1 MTHKANGF
9 CGMRFQI
16 PLLSSKESPRASHG
30 GLVHVGLGVTEN
42 LRKRARPLRDSVGR
56 QTVFRPVSLGPQVR
70 AIRFERDG
78 TVKSV
83 QLPNPQ
89 PGPEDVLVQVL
100 AAGVCHTDLHLLDEV
115 KAGNHEPLI
124 PGHEIAGRVVKVGAD
139 VYASNVG
146 DHVVVHF
153 EQPCGQCRQCKR
165 MRTNLCEN
173 GTTLGFDAPG
183 GYAEFVVAKQTTVL
197 PFPPNLEPAL
207 AAPLGCSGATAYR
220 SVVALGQAGEGDLVV
235 VVGAG
240 GVGLSAIQIA
250 KVHGA
255 RVLAVEVR
263 EEARK
268 AALDSGAD
276 LAVPPDRAASAV
288 REIAGAQGADVSI
301 DFVGTK
307 ATFDLGRSVLG
318 SGGRFVAVAP
328 GSEAISVAAN
338 DLIDGGKSYLG
349 AYSSTMADLARVIAL
364 AEAGRLRPVVT
375 RKARLSEAATVLND
389 LRDGKIVG
397 RAVLFPGPMEP

>member
-1 MTHKANGF
+1 
-9 CGMRFQI
+9 MR
-16 PLLSSKESPRASHG
+16 A
-30 GLVHVGLGVTEN
+30 V
-42 LRKRARPLRDSVGR
+42 
-56 QTVFRPVSLGPQVR
+56 
-70 AIRFERDG
+70 RFERDG
-78 TVKSV
+78 TVKFV
-83 QLPNPQ
+83 QVPNPQ

-115 KAGNHEPLI
+115 KAGNHDPLI
-124 PGHEIAGRVVKVGAD
+124 PGHEIAGRVAKVGSD

-146 DHVVVHF
+146 DRVVVHF

-197 PFPPNLEPAL
+197 PFPPNLELAL

-220 SVVALGQAGEGDLVV
+220 SVVALGQAGEG
-235 VVGAG
+235 
-240 GVGLSAIQIA
+240 
-250 KVHGA
+250 
-255 RVLAVEVR
+255 
-263 EEARK
+263 
-268 AALDSGAD
+268 
-276 LAVPPDRAASAV
+276 
-288 REIAGAQGADVSI
+288 VS
-301 DFVGTK
+301 VT
-307 ATFDLGRSVLG
+307 
-318 SGGRFVAVAP
+318 
-328 GSEAISVAAN
+328 AN
-338 DLIDGGKSYLG
+338 DLVDGGKSYLG

-375 RKARLSEAATVLND
+375 RKAPLSEAATVLND

>member
-1 MTHKANGF
+1 
-9 CGMRFQI
+9 MR
-16 PLLSSKESPRASHG
+16 A
-30 GLVHVGLGVTEN
+30 V
-42 LRKRARPLRDSVGR
+42 
-56 QTVFRPVSLGPQVR
+56 
-70 AIRFERDG
+70 RFERDG
-78 TVKSV
+78 TARFV
-83 QLPNPQ
+83 QVPNPQ
-89 PGPEDVLVQVL
+89 PGLEDVLVQVL
-100 AAGVCHTDLHLLDEV
+100 AAGVCHTDLHLLDGV
-115 KAGNHEPLI
+115 KAGTHDPLI

-146 DHVVVHF
+146 DRVVVHF
-153 EQPCGQCRQCKR
+153 EQPCGTCRQCKR

-197 PFPPNLEPAL
+197 PVPPNLEPAL

-220 SVVALGQAGEGDLVV
+220 SVVALGQAGEGDLAVV
-235 VVGAG
+235 IGAG

-255 RVLAVEVR
+255 RVLAVDVR

-276 LAVPPDRAASAV
+276 QAVPPDRARNAV
-288 REIAGAQGADVSI
+288 RQIAGDDGADVSI

-328 GSEAISVAAN
+328 GSEAVSVNAN
-338 DLIDGGKSYLG
+338 DLVDGGKSYLG
-349 AYSSTMADLARVIAL
+349 AYSSTMADLARVIA
-364 AEAGRLRPVVT
+364 R
-375 RKARLSEAATVLND
+375 SEERRV
-389 LRDGKIVG
+389 GKEC
-397 RAVLFPGPMEP
+397 RSRWSPY